1 MASKYLRQRFFQW
14 LMLSMI
20 IFCIGGGVALL
31 MEQQQSSARATHAL
45 SQYGDIGVTG
55 APTLTAATM
64 DAIFTR
70 VGSPM
75 AGTGKAIEQASRQA
89 NIDDA
94 FALGVWWTESNDG
107 AAGVGLSNR
116 NPGGVRG
123 SLGYPSD
130 GDGYTIYPS
139 YTAAVVYWFNMLR
152 NNYVNR
158 GLNTVYTIARP
169 YVGTTSYS
177 LWAGKVIA
185 LIWKYRGIA
194 PPPPAVTPQL
204 EPTISPAVLA
214 IKKARYHK
222 LIALLQSLSD
232 GNARPVYTQGLTQ
245 EASPP
250 QTTPTI
256 PQENTTAML
265 PASIQFAV
273 LLLGL
278 LLAVVIALFAHL
290 KLPVTGRRQSV
301 YAVEIMPALDDDTPC
316 TENLP
321 SLPTSTSSST
331 PMLLPIPTVPISE
344 YQPRVTDALPRRI
357 KLLPA
362 YPDTDSR
369 TAVTVGSSEH
379 AERSQGLLSSYGRK

>member
-1 MASKYLRQRFFQW
+1 MASKYLRWRLFQW
-14 LMLSMI
+14 FMLCMI

-31 MEQQQSSARATHAL
+31 MEQQQLSTRATRAL
-45 SQYGDIGVTG
+45 PQYGDIGVTG

-70 VGSPM
+70 AGSPM

-89 NIDDA
+89 QIDDA
-94 FALGVWWTESNDG
+94 FAMAVWWTESNDG

-123 SLGYPSD
+123 SFGYPSD

-139 YTAAVVYWFNMLR
+139 YTAAVAYWFNMLR

-158 GLNTVYTIARP
+158 GLKTVSTIARP
-169 YVGTTSYS
+169 YVGTTSYP

-185 LIWKYRGIA
+185 LMWNYRGMA
-194 PPPPAVTPQL
+194 PPPPAVTPQP

-250 QTTPTI
+250 QTQTTPTI
-256 PQENTTAML
+256 PRENTPAML

-278 LLAVVIALFAHL
+278 LLAVVIAFFAHL
-290 KLPVTGRRQSV
+290 KLPVTGRRQPV
-301 YAVEIMPALDDDTPC
+301 YAVEITLALDDDTPC

-321 SLPTSTSSST
+321 LLPTSSST
-331 PMLLPIPTVPISE
+331 PMLLPIPAVPISE
-344 YQPRVTDALPRRI
+344 CQPGVTDALPRRI

-362 YPDTDSR
+362 YVDTDSR
-369 TAVTVGSSEH
+369 TPVTVGSSEH
-379 AERSQGLLSSYGRK
+379 AGRSQGLLSSYGRK